1 MVKNFF
7 GSDLCPF
14 FWVTFYDSQA
24 LPVDEITLACFQPEN
39 QMVKCNPRN
48 GKSDSSKLLIP
59 EKDVFLK
66 KNKCPQASTWQS
78 VCSTAEMWYVI
89 RSHLSSSWQ
98 ICKLL
103 PLKRILHGTFAN
115 RYFQDLGM
123 STQGTQRRERRDHG
137 DQNGAHCGF
146 CQLVPNWI
154 QGWMNG
160 SLDFLFKFCPSLPF
174 VAYCI

>member
-1 MVKNFF
+1 MESFQHPFFLQNPLPSGNLCPCVFSRESLSWGSSWLFDIKKITFWLRIFF

-78 VCSTAEMWYVI
+78 VCSTAGMWYVI
-89 RSHLSSSWQ
+89 WSHLSSSWQ

-103 PLKRILHGTFAN
+103 FLKRILHGM
-115 RYFQDLGM
+115 L
-123 STQGTQRRERRDHG
+123 
-137 DQNGAHCGF
+137 C
-146 CQLVPNWI
+146 
-154 QGWMNG
+154 
-160 SLDFLFKFCPSLPF
+160 K
-174 VAYCI
+174 